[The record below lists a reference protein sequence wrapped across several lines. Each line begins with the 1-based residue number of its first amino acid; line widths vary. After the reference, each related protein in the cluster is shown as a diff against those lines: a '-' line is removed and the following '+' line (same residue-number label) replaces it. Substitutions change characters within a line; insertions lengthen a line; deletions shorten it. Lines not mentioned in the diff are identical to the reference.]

1 MIVVLAPKVLA
12 SLPIKAATPKLQII
26 DKLPPATRTLA
37 YITQR
42 LQPRTAFLAVIEEL
56 ASIGR
61 QTSAVSS
68 SAPHMA
74 GQPMQAARR
83 FRT

>member
-61 QTSAVSS
+61 QTSAVSPLRRTWRAS
-68 SAPHMA
+68 LCKR
-74 GQPMQAARR
+74 QIDFAR
-83 FRT
+83 